1 MNLKTTCLKQSM
13 QFSFHLWSHTSKSVV
28 GHSCKLN
35 LFKARQNAESKEY
48 QGLSLLQAVWLA
60 QASRDCPSRIKANK
74 MALCPRVII
83 IIFKKETGSISSYH
97 NDAAGHASRCW
108 GVIDHWV
115 SLKMVGRKEMGSAGM
130 GIYGEG

>member
-1 MNLKTTCLKQSM
+1 
-13 QFSFHLWSHTSKSVV
+13 
-28 GHSCKLN
+28 
-35 LFKARQNAESKEY
+35 
-48 QGLSLLQAVWLA
+48 
-60 QASRDCPSRIKANK
+60 